1 MTTSGAGTAGTD
13 LLSTRV
19 KLEGVGNY
27 VTQGRGAPSWKAKL
41 GVGRLGLALDVLE
54 ELRNRR
60 DSGFEDADKG
70 NISTTKAI

>member
-27 VTQGRGAPSWKAKL
+27 VTQGRGATLLESEA
-41 GVGRLGLALDVLE
+41 GSRQVGLSFRRLGGVE
-54 ELRNRR
+54 ESER
-60 DSGFEDADKG
+60 
-70 NISTTKAI
+70 